1 MSQLVHTDYTRE
13 QKIDAATHYAIN
25 GSYAKL
31 ERDLSV
37 PKSTAHS
44 WGTRGDEVWVTT
56 IEHVRTENQDK
67 HIANYHRL
75 TELALS
81 KAEQGISKLDS
92 NNLTANDIKSLV
104 VTGAT
109 CTDKGLLLQG
119 KATSIS
125 GKDSSI
131 HDLAK
136 QFKALSD
143 SFEEKNANTVLT
155 IDKQGSHTT

>member
-1 MSQLVHTDYTRE
+1 MSQIVHTDYTRE

-31 ERDLSV
+31 ERELSI

-75 TELALS
+75 TELALD
-81 KAEQGISKLDS
+81 KAEQGIGKLDGD
-92 NNLTANDIKSLV
+92 NLTANDIKSLV

-131 HDLAK
+131 HDLAQ

-143 SFEEKNANTVLT
+143 SFEEKQINVIETVKNETL
-155 IDKQGSHTT
+155 